1 MTVLSLSRLSLP
13 FFSTDEEYLRNENT
27 SSEIADRGTKTDAL
41 HSRVYVNQIY
51 VQGKKFIISG
61 YFRWLDD
68 RLSAANNVMVKT
80 MSLTK
85 TRTAGSSHE
94 VERISR
100 TIQLEQLTDL
110 KFLKLQSSNSTKLH
124 VTVPVDLEVLYW
136 TSDGLLP
143 AGHEAV
149 KDQSIKRSWMQ
160 AHRSSGQSAI
170 VLSSSRRG
178 GRWWCLLK
186 VILLLCFV
194 LFFCFSFFL
203 FFFFFLFFSFFFV
216 HNSGYGDRDW
226 SRWSTQAVSDTGSGG
241 CPPEVVMAGAVL
253 VVVVVGTGS
262 GCRACMSQVWEPRF
276 FRSWNNSY
284 FGYVSI

>member
-1 MTVLSLSRLSLP
+1 MLSRV
-13 FFSTDEEYLRNENT
+13 
-27 SSEIADRGTKTDAL
+27 SSRPAR
-41 HSRVYVNQIY
+41 
-51 VQGKKFIISG
+51 
-61 YFRWLDD
+61 
-68 RLSAANNVMVKT
+68 RLNSWNSVPRCR
-80 MSLTK
+80 K
-85 TRTAGSSHE
+85 TRTSYYDVADYFRLITRRQKH
-94 VERISR
+94 
-100 TIQLEQLTDL
+100 
-110 KFLKLQSSNSTKLH
+110 
-124 VTVPVDLEVLYW
+124 P
-136 TSDGLLP
+136 
-143 AGHEAV
+143 
-149 KDQSIKRSWMQ
+149 SIKRSWMQ

-186 VILLLCFV
+186 VILLL
-194 LFFCFSFFL
+194 
-203 FFFFFLFFSFFFV
+203 FFFFFFV